1 MTDRFVKERD
11 YTDGATLKD
20 EPVIAYGTTSFV
32 DVVLAGGRGRMI
44 TLVYDINTLK
54 STTHLV
60 SSKLCKIKAFGLVGV
75 AYCVITSQTSS
86 LPGTAVTA
94 YLRITPWTLQRSL
107 LPPD

>member
-44 TLVYDINTLK
+44 TLVSPPPLWHSIQGLGVILIGGH
-54 STTHLV
+54 THFDRLFRQ
-60 SSKLCKIKAFGLVGV
+60 I
-75 AYCVITSQTSS
+75 
-86 LPGTAVTA
+86 
-94 YLRITPWTLQRSL
+94 
-107 LPPD
+107 